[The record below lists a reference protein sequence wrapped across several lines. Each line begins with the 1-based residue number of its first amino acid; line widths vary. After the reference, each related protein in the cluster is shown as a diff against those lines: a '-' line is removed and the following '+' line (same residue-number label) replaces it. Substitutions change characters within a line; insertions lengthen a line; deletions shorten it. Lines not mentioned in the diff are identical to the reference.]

1 MLVRSQKY
9 DEMQKQYQA
18 MQIESE
24 QKIRDLKV
32 MFAVLQSIMPTSVA
46 LMTSLVCSHIPGV
59 CTQQTLEKE
68 KEISTIKVMY
78 VFTAVLID
86 SFI

>member
-1 MLVRSQKY
+1 MLVRSKKY

-59 CTQQTLEKE
+59 CVCKQQALEKE
-68 KEISTIKVMY
+68 KEISTIKVM
-78 VFTAVLID
+78 
-86 SFI
+86 